1 MTIFKDILAYLFL
14 TMTVPF
20 HILSQNI
27 QNNHHI
33 YRLATMMKLR
43 LILLVLVILAIAF
56 SLLFFIN
63 LLDRERVTF
72 GHFEKGPFDWLLP
85 DDPAT
90 AQNFLGSV
98 AEVVCGIL
106 AITITVVAIIVQL
119 AANRYIS
126 KIIDIFV
133 NDRTNVIIL
142 CFFIITAVYGLWMT
156 NSIEVP
162 QGSPGSEDFFPR
174 MGISIYLLMTS
185 VSFFLLVPYFY
196 YVFNFLKPL
205 NIINRIKI
213 QAGSYW
219 NRAIQINNG
228 SSRDT
233 EYYTNLQDSLVAHI
247 EQLSEIAMSSVN
259 SADKSQGLFCVQSLR
274 EILTG
279 EDTDGKRRMSS
290 KGYMSAKR
298 HLPAQ
303 WFEIGK
309 EHFLAFNEDIVR
321 NIWLMKY
328 WVEMKI
334 LLEFTTLLTHALKK
348 DQKLINAIAIR
359 TREIAIAALKGPDMT
374 IVRLSRDAFNAYL
387 KNGIDKRD
395 VLSTTDIL
403 HHYRLLGEKVL
414 EKREDTHTLM
424 EIAKSIIEYGRLAY
438 KAGMPRVLE
447 TVAYD
452 LRKLNEVAY
461 THYKS
466 QPNNKLDEQ
475 FIFTLLDILLTV
487 DDFPKRSD
495 AKTLLGVRASQAIL
509 ASFYMLEKFEEPN
522 KTLIQKIQNDMKDEP
537 LERLADLKE
546 KILDCDTEWESVIDA
561 NRPNERYT
569 PIGIQYQLIAFFKR
583 LGV

>member
-1 MTIFKDILAYLFL
+1 MHMI
-14 TMTVPF
+14 
-20 HILSQNI
+20 SQNI
-27 QNNHHI
+27 GNNNRL

-43 LILLVLVILAIAF
+43 LILLVLVIFAIAF
-56 SLLFFIN
+56 SLLLFIN
-63 LLDRERVTF
+63 FLDREGVTL
-72 GHFEKGPFDWLLP
+72 GHFIKGPFDWLVP

-119 AANRYIS
+119 AAHRYIS

-142 CFFIITAVYGLWMT
+142 CFFVITAVYGLWVT
-156 NSIEVP
+156 NSIEVA
-162 QGSPGSEDFFPR
+162 QNSPGSEDFFPR
-174 MGISIYLLMTS
+174 MGITIYLIMTS

-196 YVFNFLKPL
+196 YVFNFLKPF

-219 NRAIQINNG
+219 KRAVQTQNG
-228 SSRDT
+228 ASRGT
-233 EYYTNLQDSLVAHI
+233 EYYTHLQDSLVAHI
-247 EQLSEIAMSSVN
+247 EQLSEIAMSSVK

-279 EDTDGKRRMSS
+279 EDSDGKSRISS
-290 KGYMSAKR
+290 KGYMDAHRQFPK
-298 HLPAQ
+298 Q

-321 NIWLMKY
+321 NIWLMKH
-328 WVEMKI
+328 WVEKKI
-334 LLEFTTLLTHALKK
+334 LLEFTSLITLALNK
-348 DQKLINAIAIR
+348 DQKMVNAIAIR
-359 TREIAIAALKGPDMT
+359 TREIAVAALEGPDMT
-374 IVRLSRDAFNAYL
+374 IVNLTRDAFNAYL
-387 KNGIDKRD
+387 EHGIDKRD
-395 VLSTTDIL
+395 ILSTTDTL

-414 EKREDTHTLM
+414 EQRIDTHTLM

-452 LRKLNEVAY
+452 LRKLNEIAY
-461 THYKS
+461 RCYKS
-466 QPNNKLDEQ
+466 SPNNKLKEE
-475 FIFTLLDILLTV
+475 FIHDLLDELLKV

-495 AKTLLGVRASQAIL
+495 EKTLLGVRASQAIL
-509 ASFYMLEKFEEPN
+509 ASFYMLEKFEELN
-522 KTLIQKIQNDMKDEP
+522 KTLIQKIQSDMEVEKPET
-537 LERLADLKE
+537 LKRLKK
-546 KILDCDTEWESVIDA
+546 KILECDTEWDPVIDA
-561 NRPNERYT
+561 NRPNEYYI